1 MLFAASWRIGE
12 KGPES
17 TEQTMPQRVVPYSK
31 FARDIRL
38 PLFDVQT

>member
-17 TEQTMPQRVVPYSK
+17 TEQTKVQLVVPYSK
-31 FARDIRL
+31 FVRDIRL
-38 PLFDVQT
+38 PLPDVQT